1 MRVLI
6 VEDNEL
12 LATGMMM
19 ALSEQG
25 YAVDVIHDGLH
36 AIQALK
42 QIEYDLILLDL
53 GLPKEDGLT
62 VLRILREKKSIT
74 PVIIISARDKL
85 DQRIT
90 GLDQGADDYLCKPFE
105 LDEIVARAR
114 ALLRRSNSLT
124 LNKISYGDI
133 HIDLNNR
140 SVNINGEQII
150 LHRRELSVLEYL
162 ILNTGKVLSKSQ
174 IADRIASLDEGLSST
189 AIETYISRLR
199 KRFGPALSLS
209 TIRGLGYLLE
219 PIVIESVV
227 KDD

>member
-1 MRVLI
+1 MRILI

-12 LATGMMM
+12 LANGMMM
-19 ALSEQG
+19 TLCEQG
-25 YAVDVIHDGLH
+25 YAVDVIHDGLQ
-36 AIQALK
+36 ATYALK
-42 QIEYDLILLDL
+42 QQEYDLILLDL
-53 GLPKEDGLT
+53 GLPKQDGLS
-62 VLRILREKKSIT
+62 VLRTLRAKKLNT

-105 LDEIVARAR
+105 LDEIVARVR
-114 ALLRRSNSLT
+114 ALLRRSNRLT
-124 LNKISYGDI
+124 QNQITYGDI
-133 HIDLNNR
+133 QIDLSDR

-162 ILNTGKVLSKSQ
+162 ILNTGKVVSKSQ
-174 IADRIASLDEGLSST
+174 IADRIASLDEELTST

-199 KRFGPALSLS
+199 KRFGSSLCLS

-219 PIVIESVV
+219 PMP
-227 KDD
+227 KHD